1 MILESRGQHN
11 SRRRRARLARRWQRT
26 TEVAPSEPAT
36 PEEILVTYKLQSRR
50 GRKQN
55 FRDESIALRDLAK
68 VMANSPSRLIDKLL
82 ETSLEL
88 CSAGTAGL
96 SLLET
101 TPEGEQIFRCT
112 NLAEALPEH
121 IGGTTPRNFSPCGV
135 TLDRNVPQLFSYPGH
150 RFQYFNGLACT
161 IVEALVI
168 PIYLG
173 DKTPGTIWIV
183 SHDEE
188 VKFDS
193 EDARIMTE
201 LAEFTSCALRLIR
214 SSETQ
219 QTARVEAEKEI
230 ATRKSTEKSLRR
242 TQAGLEV
249 DIDAR
254 TAQLQQ
260 LSVKLMNLQDDER
273 RRLARDLH
281 DSTGQYL
288 AGIQMNLN
296 SLLRAGSG
304 LIAAYKSRVYDSISL
319 VNSCTSEIRTMSYL
333 LHPPLLDEMG
343 LRSAILMYVE
353 GFAERSGIRVEL
365 EIPDDFGRLSSEME
379 TALFRV
385 IQQSLANVHRHSGSL
400 VACLRIASDG
410 ESITVEISDEGC
422 GIPPETL
429 RGFYSGTKLSGV
441 GIAGIRERTKSMGGH
456 FDIRSGEKGTTIQ
469 VRLPLVASAQSA
481 SA

>member
-1 MILESRGQHN
+1 
-11 SRRRRARLARRWQRT
+11 
-26 TEVAPSEPAT
+26 
-36 PEEILVTYKLQSRR
+36 
-50 GRKQN
+50 
-55 FRDESIALRDLAK
+55 
-68 VMANSPSRLIDKLL
+68 
-82 ETSLEL
+82 
-88 CSAGTAGL
+88 
-96 SLLET
+96 
-101 TPEGEQIFRCT
+101 
-112 NLAEALPEH
+112 
-121 IGGTTPRNFSPCGV
+121 
-135 TLDRNVPQLFSYPGH
+135 
-150 RFQYFNGLACT
+150 
-161 IVEALVI
+161 
-168 PIYLG
+168 
-173 DKTPGTIWIV
+173 
-183 SHDEE
+183 
-188 VKFDS
+188 
-193 EDARIMTE
+193 
-201 LAEFTSCALRLIR
+201 
-214 SSETQ
+214 
-219 QTARVEAEKEI
+219 
-230 ATRKSTEKSLRR
+230 
-242 TQAGLEV
+242 
-249 DIDAR
+249 
-254 TAQLQQ
+254 
-260 LSVKLMNLQDDER
+260 
-273 RRLARDLH
+273 LH

-296 SLLRAGSG
+296 TLLNAGSG

-400 VACLRIASDG
+400 VVACLRIASDG

>member
-1 MILESRGQHN
+1 MIPESGQRN
-11 SRRRRARLARRWQRT
+11 SRRRHARLARLSQRPAVVT
-26 TEVAPSEPAT
+26 PSEPVIL
-36 PEEILVTYKLQSRR
+36 EEILVTYKLHTRR
-50 GRKQN
+50 GRKEN
-55 FRDESIALRDLAK
+55 SRDESLALHNLAK
-68 VMANSPSRLIDKLL
+68 VMATSPGELIDTLL
-82 ETSLEL
+82 ETALEL
-88 CSAGTAGL
+88 CTAGTAGL
-96 SLLET
+96 SLLQT
-101 TPEGEQIFRCT
+101 TPEGEQIFRWA
-112 NLAEALPEH
+112 NLAGALREH

-135 TLDRNVPQLFSYPGH
+135 TLDRNAPQLFWYPGR

-168 PIYLG
+168 PIYL
-173 DKTPGTIWIV
+173 DEKTPGTIWIV

-193 EDARIMTE
+193 EDARIMTG

-214 SSETQ
+214 SSESQ
-219 QTARVEAEKEI
+219 QSARLEAEKEI
-230 ATRKSTEKSLRR
+230 ATRKNTEKSLMR

-273 RRLARDLH
+273 RRLARELH

-296 SLLRAGSG
+296 ALLRSGSG
-304 LIAAYKSRVYDSISL
+304 LIAAYKSRVEDCISM

-410 ESITVEISDEGC
+410 ESLTVEISDEGC

-429 RGFYSGTKLSGV
+429 KGFYSGTKLSGV

-469 VRLPLVASAQSA
+469 VRLPLVASTQSA
-481 SA
+481 GA